1 MSAGGEPR
9 GAFLQLPSSTASLC
23 RKMGTRGGSPVS
35 LVGLLPARSS
45 PSTQLDGELSAV
57 LTGVGPAEPAR
68 EAQVCSEMT
77 MQHLRPG
84 DVDGDAHL
92 SREALALY
100 GDGHGPWVLRGD
112 KGQFPWK

>member
-1 MSAGGEPR
+1 
-9 GAFLQLPSSTASLC
+9 
-23 RKMGTRGGSPVS
+23 MGTRGGSPVS

>member
-1 MSAGGEPR
+1 MPAGGLEGLPPSFPPPPPPFAGR
-9 GAFLQLPSSTASLC
+9 WGGGEGPLLVWWAFCLP
-23 RKMGTRGGSPVS
+23 GP
-35 LVGLLPARSS
+35 S
-45 PSTQLDGELSAV
+45 PSTQVDGELSAV

-68 EAQVCSEMT
+68 EPQVCSEMT

-92 SREALALY
+92 SREALALS